1 MRVVLLTAVFA
12 SIILSAVPVHSDEI
26 ALYTDAQYSSCK
38 LVDSNPGVVSVY
50 VVHHVSA
57 GASASQFMVQASSG
71 VTLSY
76 VGETSAFS
84 VLIGSSQA
92 GVSVA
97 YGECFYSDILV
108 LTLSYFATGTS
119 TACSFLQVVP
129 DPASLQGYIEA
140 VDCFE
145 TRMEASGTRLVV
157 NPDGTC
163 ECGPTTEYTN
173 WGKIKNRFGD

>member
-1 MRVVLLTAVFA
+1 MRVVLLTAFLA

-26 ALYTDAQYSSCK
+26 ALYTDAGYSNCK
-38 LVDSNPGVVSVY
+38 LIDSSPGMVSVY
-50 VVHHVSA
+50 VVHHVSI
-57 GASASQFMVQASSG
+57 GATASQFMVQASSG

-76 VGETSAFS
+76 IAETSAFA
-84 VLIGSSQA
+84 VLIGSSQT

-97 YGECFYSDILV
+97 YGSCFYSDILV
-108 LTLSYFATGTS
+108 LTLSYFASGS
-119 TACSFLQVVP
+119 SAACSFLQVVP
-129 DPASLQGYIEA
+129 DPASLRGFIEG
-140 VDCFE
+140 VDCSPN
-145 TRMEASGTRLVV
+145 RLEASGTRLVV